1 MSARKPLVQNA
12 GGVQQLQSGDTL
24 DATLQTVR
32 VYAPAASDPSVPSP
46 NDGDLYFNT
55 AIDEWMEY
63 DSGRAKWLSI
73 AALTILSG
81 ADGGTGAGSFY
92 RFGTLAYGTNI
103 GHTVPKGTLVGIAW
117 SRTDSA
123 AATLEVLVGG
133 SVIATLASSA
143 AGSVVNWA
151 VNADFSEG
159 RMQFRNQAGGNT
171 ATNVLITA
179 ILKRRP

>member
-1 MSARKPLVQNA
+1 MTARKPLVVATGQA
-12 GGVQQLQSGDTL
+12 QQLQSADTL
-24 DATLQTVR
+24 DATIQTVR
-32 VYAPAASDPSVPSP
+32 IHAPAVADPSSP
-46 NDGDLYFNT
+46 TPVDGDLYFNT

-63 DSGRAKWLSI
+63 DGGRAKWLSI
-73 AALTILSG
+73 TGLTILSG
-81 ADGGTGAGSFY
+81 ADGGTNAGSFY

-103 GHTVPKGTLVGIAW
+103 GHTVPKGTLVGLAW

-151 VNADFSEG
+151 LNADFAEG

-171 ATNVLITA
+171 ATNVIITA
-179 ILKRRP
+179 ILKRRA